1 MAARGERSSAA
12 HRKDPDPLAER
23 VGGKIR
29 TLRIDAEFSFDAF
42 VEETGLGRG
51 YISELERGLVIPTL
65 TTLARVAEALELTIA
80 DLVAAD
86 SVREQLYLATRDLPE
101 AEVRRL
107 ASSAIRTAKRVR
119 EERARA
125 FAREASSKRAQSE
138 PQPSRVGTAARAP
151 KSPRPRT
158 PRSRR
163 SP

>member
-86 SVREQLYLATRDLPE
+86 SVREQLYVATRELPE
-101 AEVRRL
+101 AEVKRL

-119 EERARA
+119 EERAR
-125 FAREASSKRAQSE
+125 EASSKRAQSE
-138 PQPSRVGTAARAP
+138 PRPGRSRAAARET